1 MSNNESSARTL
12 VGTVLSNKMQKTI
25 VVMVERT
32 VRHPKY
38 NKIIRKRTKLHVH
51 DENQVCNIGNTVRI
65 RECRPLSKLK
75 SWELVDV
82 VS

>member
-12 VGTVLSNKMQKTI
+12 VGKVLSNKMQKTI